1 MGEKMKKWAA
11 VLAVALLCA
20 GAAGMAVP
28 MQVMAAEE
36 TELTT
41 VVTTQRCSIWSAPAT
56 TEENRVKYVDAG
68 YQITIYPEVI
78 ESELGDG
85 KTFYRTMKGA
95 YVLCRCVE
103 GTGIGTESEAQNEN
117 PSVPED
123 NGILIPV
130 GNVPFTATVWRDSF
144 ISQPE
149 IWFHKQDDD
158 GVWHSL
164 GIRAVG
170 EQDIPST
177 DSYGITYRGYMTDY
191 AKNIVAQAAA
201 GDAEIAQMLADYGKK
216 FLICN
221 SGAMYNSD
229 LLEDENF
236 YGYAKSWSY
245 DSLEFQ
251 SGTGICILITLYPE
265 DGVEGS
271 VSHLTKCLHNIIQ
284 NNSGWMER
292 NLRY

>member
-20 GAAGMAVP
+20 GAAGMAAP

-85 KTFYRTMKGA
+85 KIFYRTMKGA

-130 GNVPFTATVWRDSF
+130 GNVPRKVTVNINYYVSHA
-144 ISQPE
+144 E
-149 IWFHKQDDD
+149 IWISYENDD
-158 GVWHSL
+158 GGEHYW
-164 GIRAVG
+164 GIYAEE

-191 AKNIVAQAAA
+191 AKTVVAQAAA
-201 GDAEIAQMLADYGKK
+201 GDAEIAQLLADYGKK

-221 SGAMYNSD
+221 STHIMESEIVGNESD
-229 LLEDENF
+229 V
-236 YGYAKSWSY
+236 SY
-245 DSLEFQ
+245 TTGWVWDDLEFQ

-265 DGVEGS
+265 NGVEDS
-271 VSHLTKCLHNIIQ
+271 VSRLTECLHTIAQYSEWLEENF
-284 NNSGWMER
+284 
-292 NLRY
+292 RY

>member
-11 VLAVALLCA
+11 ALAVALLCA
-20 GAAGMAVP
+20 GAAGMAAS

-103 GTGIGTESEAQNEN
+103 GAGIGTESEAQSGN

-123 NGILIPV
+123 DGILIPV
-130 GNVPFTATVWRDSF
+130 GNVPFRAGDIPTPGWGGERLSEL
-144 ISQPE
+144 E
-149 IWFHKQDDD
+149 IWYDEERAD
-158 GVWHSL
+158 GEHYRF
-164 GIRAVG
+164 GIIGRG
-170 EQDIPST
+170 EQDTPT
-177 DSYGITYRGYMTDY
+177 MDRYGITYRGYDTEQVIW
-191 AKNIVAQAAA
+191 AVERAA
-201 GDAEIAQMLADYGKK
+201 DEDEEIAQFLEEYGKVL
-216 FLICN
+216 LIGC
-221 SGAMYNSD
+221 G
-229 LLEDENF
+229 
-236 YGYAKSWSY
+236 G
-245 DSLEFQ
+245 
-251 SGTGICILITLYPE
+251 
-265 DGVEGS
+265 DGVYCSDWEDDLEQGVWALFGWAAGPVECQRGS
-271 VSHLTKCLHNIIQ
+271 CTCMVISVDTMYGAQASINAVKKCLHAI
-284 NNSGWMER
+284 MEA
-292 NLRY
+292 YY